1 MCLGLGDVG
10 QTKTQREQ
18 DGARFEHEKGGA
30 KVVLVMNI
38 IIHVFRI

>member
-1 MCLGLGDVG
+1 MSWLGGRG
-10 QTKTQREQ
+10 QTKPQREQ